1 MTGHLLGGWVVL
13 AVAAWSAPRA
23 ILAQAPPLVAGVIGG
38 YTTTKHVWSPDADAH
53 GVAGLVLGG
62 FVDVQTPLSWLTA
75 GAEATYS
82 QRGSDVMLDG
92 GGMSVPGGIR
102 ADYLTFM
109 IRVRAALA
117 LGPAR
122 LHVAGGPMTDFV
134 IRSRLDALLIQVLEE
149 ERAAPFGV
157 SAGAGVGVFVTSST
171 FVEVEARIVE
181 GLQAAYAGDLISVR
195 SRSRELVA
203 RVGLLVGR

>member
-1 MTGHLLGGWVVL
+1 M
-13 AVAAWSAPRA
+13 
-23 ILAQAPPLVAGVIGG
+23 VAGVVGG
-38 YTTTKHVWSPDADAH
+38 YSSTEHVWSRT
-53 GVAGLVLGG
+53 VETRSVSGLVLGG

-82 QRGSDVMLDG
+82 QRGSDVVLDSG
-92 GGMSVPGGIR
+92 GTPVQGGIR

-109 IRVRAALA
+109 VRLRAVFP

-122 LHVAGGPMTDFV
+122 IHVAVGPLSDFV
-134 IRSRLDALLIQVLEE
+134 IRSRLDPLLIQVLDE

-157 SAGAGVGVFVTSST
+157 SAGAGVGAFVTGRA

-181 GLQAAYAGDLISVR
+181 GLQSAYAGDLISAR
-195 SRSRELVA
+195 GRSRELVA
-203 RVGLLVGR
+203 RVGVLVGR